1 MRQDI
6 NSSYIGM
13 LYFDIYSYC
22 LFSIKDVDSNVID
35 V

>member
-22 LFSIKDVDSNVID
+22 LCSIKDVETNVIE